1 MIIPWGTF
9 VNVAAILAGSALGL
23 MLRRGLPERIRGI
36 VFQAIGLTTL
46 VLGMQMALGVDSAE
60 HMLQL
65 VFAMLLGGITGEAL
79 SLEARLERFSEWL
92 KVRVGIKGEARF
104 TEGLVT
110 AFLIYCIGAMTF
122 VGALNEGLTGDRGL
136 LLIKS
141 VLDGFMSIAL
151 ASTFGVGV
159 AFSVVPLL
167 IFQVAITLLGVS
179 LGGVFTDPVINQLS
193 AVGGVLIL
201 GIGVNL
207 LGLTKL
213 RLINLLPALAYAVIF
228 TLLLG

>member
-1 MIIPWGTF
+1 VVIPWGTIA
-9 VNVAAILAGSALGL
+9 NAAAIIAGSSVGL
-23 MLRRGLPERIRGI
+23 LLRRGLPERIRGI

-46 VLGMQMALGVDSAE
+46 VLGMQMALKVDSAP

-79 SLEARLERFSEWL
+79 NLEARLERASEWL
-92 KVRVGIKGEARF
+92 KHRVGLKGEARF

-122 VGALNEGLTGDRGL
+122 VGALNEGMSGDRSL

-151 ASTFGVGV
+151 ASTFGAGV

-167 IFQVAITLLGVS
+167 IFQFAVTLLGAS
-179 LGGVFTDPVINQLS
+179 LGGVFTETAITQLS
-193 AVGGVLIL
+193 AVGGVLII

-207 LGLTKL
+207 LGLAKL
-213 RLINLLPALAYAVIF
+213 RLTNLLPALVYSVAF

>member
-1 MIIPWGTF
+1 MVVPWGTF
-9 VNVAAILAGSALGL
+9 VNVGAILAGSALGL

-36 VFQAIGLTTL
+36 VFQAIGLTTI
-46 VLGMQMALGVDSAE
+46 VLGLQLALKVDSAL

-79 SLEARLERFSEWL
+79 SLETRLEHFSEWL
-92 KVRVGIKGEARF
+92 KRRAGIKGEARF

-167 IFQVAITLLGVS
+167 IFQVAVTLLGVS
-179 LGGVFTDPVINQLS
+179 LGGVFTEPVINQLS

-201 GIGVNL
+201 GIGINL
-207 LGLTKL
+207 LGLAQL
-213 RLINLLPALAYAVIF
+213 RLINLLPALAFAVLF
-228 TLLLG
+228 SLLLG